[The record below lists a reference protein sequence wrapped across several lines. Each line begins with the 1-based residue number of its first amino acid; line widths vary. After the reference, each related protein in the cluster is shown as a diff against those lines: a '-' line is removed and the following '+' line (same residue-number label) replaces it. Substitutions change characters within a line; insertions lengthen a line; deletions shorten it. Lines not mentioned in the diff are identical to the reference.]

1 MDRTTLILLVLAGIT
16 LVLYLMRRR
25 RRLNRDDE

>member
-1 MDRTTLILLVLAGIT
+1 MNSTTMILLVGAGIT

-25 RRLNRDDE
+25 SRLNRDDD

>member
-1 MDRTTLILLVLAGIT
+1 MDTTVLLVLAGIT

-25 RRLNRDDE
+25 RRLNREDD

>member
-1 MDRTTLILLVLAGIT
+1 MPATQIAVLVLAGVF

-25 RRLNRDDE
+25 TRLKKED